1 MIPAYT
7 LSSMTAA
14 VDESLGEFV
23 TTIEAPSVD
32 RGYYVPGGPS
42 RGRTVTLESAQW
54 SKLVGILFC
63 LPNTRMGR
71 DEILPSL
78 DYFHHRSGSFV
89 DFFLPGFGA
98 DWPGEMRKDAASVGT
113 IDGASWLFNAK
124 DFNQSR
130 AELQACSRWKFSG
143 ETDLL
148 LMVARKTPRTTTT
161 LDFSTVISCNLEE
174 MLRDQAIT
182 SARSLLERIVDFGE
196 THDGEDP
203 VFQLSDAMGIKQ
215 GKGFLQDIVLSVLPE
230 AARKLYKSSKHFV
243 VQDVSV

>member
-1 MIPAYT
+1 MIPACS
-7 LSSMTAA
+7 LSSIAA
-14 VDESLGEFV
+14 EVDGDLGEFV
-23 TTIEAPSVD
+23 AEIEVPTTDV
-32 RGYYVPGGPS
+32 GYYVPGGPS
-42 RGRTVTLESAQW
+42 RTRTVTLESAQW

-63 LPNTRMGR
+63 LPDTRMGR

-78 DYFHHRSGSFV
+78 GYFHHRSGSFV

-98 DWPGEMRKDAASVGT
+98 DWAGELRKGAAAVATIEGT
-113 IDGASWLFNAK
+113 NWLFSAAE
-124 DFNQSR
+124 FNRSR
-130 AELQACSRWKFSG
+130 AELQASSKWKFSG

-148 LMVARKTPRTTTT
+148 LMVARKTPRTTAT
-161 LDFSTVISCNLEE
+161 LDYSTVISCNLEE

-215 GKGFLQDIVLSVLPE
+215 AKGFLQEVVLGVLPE

-243 VQDVSV
+243 VQDVSL

>member
-1 MIPAYT
+1 MIPAYS
-7 LSSMTAA
+7 LSSIAA
-14 VDESLGEFV
+14 EVDETLGEFV
-23 TTIEAPSVD
+23 TELDVPTGDV
-32 RGYYVPGGPS
+32 GYYVPGGPS
-42 RGRTVTLESAQW
+42 RSRTITLESAQW

-71 DEILPSL
+71 DEILPTL

-98 DWPGEMRKDAASVGT
+98 DWSGELRKDATSVGT
-113 IDGASWLFNAK
+113 IEGANWLFNAK
-124 DFNQSR
+124 DFDQSR
-130 AELQACSRWKFSG
+130 AELQASSKWKFSG

-148 LMVARKTPRTTTT
+148 LTIARKTPGTTAA

-182 SARSLLERIVDFGE
+182 SARSLLERIIDFGE
-196 THDGEDP
+196 TYDGEDP

-215 GKGFLQDIVLSVLPE
+215 GKGFLQEIVLSVLPE

-243 VQDVSV
+243 IQDVSV